1 MLAQR
6 SDVDAMALFAG
17 DGEMRALCRAFDWSA
32 TPLGPVAEWPPSLR
46 TATQLVLAADLPMSL
61 HWGRELIAIYNDAR
75 ARIIGPRHP
84 GALGRSALEQFPER
98 HELHEPL
105 FARVQ
110 NGEAFTLTDTWIPIV
125 RDGGLTEACFTVSFS
140 PVRDERGDVG
150 GVLAVLIET
159 TDRVQAEAALRVS
172 EARQRFLLTLHD
184 RLRSLSDPEAIQYEA
199 ARLLGEHLGA
209 KRVGYAEIEPDGL
222 HSVVTRNYTA
232 GVRGIEGRYRV
243 ADFPPVLLPA
253 LRAGQT
259 VARNDVAHDTGLSDA
274 ERAAH
279 EALEVGATVDV
290 PLVKEGRL
298 VAVLFMHHRHAHT
311 WTTDELSLLEGVA
324 ERTWEAVERARAESR
339 LRAGEARLQLA
350 LDIAELGTWEIDLAT
365 GAATLDT
372 RGAEIVG
379 LEPGHAG
386 DASRAQVERVHPDDL
401 ARLQGEVAAGVA
413 ARAPFDL
420 TYRVILTDGRVRH
433 VASRARVLAD
443 AAGRPLRLVGTNR
456 DVTDD
461 RLADAER
468 ARLFEAERAARH
480 DAEAANRAKSEF
492 LAVMS
497 HELRTPL
504 NAIGGYAE
512 LIELG
517 IHGPVTEPQRT
528 ALTRIQQSQ
537 RHLLGLI
544 NQVLNYTRID
554 AGAVRY
560 DVVDVP
566 VAEALATAEALV
578 LPQVRARGLV
588 YLPAVVP
595 ADLSVRADSEKLQQI
610 LLNLLGN
617 AIKFTDRGG
626 EVRVIC
632 SVQGDTVSI
641 AVIDTGIGIAPEKLV
656 GIFEPFVQIDQRLTR
671 ANDGVGLGLAISRE
685 LARGMGGD
693 LTAASVPDEGSTF
706 TLTLP
711 QALHG
716 RGATQPEPT
725 RRA

>member
-1 MLAQR
+1 MLAQG
-6 SDVDAMALFAG
+6 SDADATTIFAG
-17 DGEMRALCRAFDWSA
+17 AGEMRALCRAFDWSA
-32 TPLGPVAEWPPSLR
+32 TPLGPVTDWPSSLR
-46 TATQLVLAADLPMSL
+46 TAAQLVLAADIPMSL
-61 HWGRELIAIYNDAR
+61 HWGRDLIAIYNDAR
-75 ARIIGPRHP
+75 ARIIGSRHP

-98 HELHEPL
+98 HEIHEPL

-110 NGEAFTLTDTWIPIV
+110 SGESFTLVDTWIPIV

-150 GVLAVLIET
+150 GVLALLIET
-159 TDRVQAEAALRVS
+159 TDRVRAEAALRVS
-172 EARQRFLLTLHD
+172 EASQRFLLALHD
-184 RLRSLSDPEAIQYEA
+184 RLRSLSDPETIQYEA

-209 KRVGYAEIEPDGL
+209 KRVGYAEIEPDGV
-222 HSVVTRNYTA
+222 HSLVTRNYTN

-243 ADFPPVLLPA
+243 ADYSPALLPT
-253 LRAGQT
+253 LRAGRT
-259 VARNDVAHDTGLSDA
+259 VARGDIAHDSELSDA

-279 EALEVGATVDV
+279 AALEVGATVDV
-290 PLVKEGRL
+290 PLVKDGRL
-298 VAVLFMHHRHAHT
+298 VAVLFMHHCEAHA
-311 WTTDELSLLEGVA
+311 WTRDELSLLEAVA
-324 ERTWEAVERARAESR
+324 ERTWEAVERERAEAR

-365 GAATLDT
+365 GVATLDA

-379 LEPGHAG
+379 LRRGDAG
-386 DASRAQVERVHPDDL
+386 DAARAQTERVHPDDL
-401 ARLQGEVAAGVA
+401 VRLQAEVAAGIA

-420 TYRVILTDGRVRH
+420 TYRVMLEDGHVRH

-461 RLADAER
+461 RLADEER

-480 DAEAANRAKSEF
+480 DAEAANRSKSEF

-528 ALTRIQQSQ
+528 ALARIQQSQ

-544 NQVLNYTRID
+544 NQVLNYARID

-560 DVVDVP
+560 DIVDVP

-588 YLPAVVP
+588 YLPASISP
-595 ADLSVRADSEKLQQI
+595 DLSVRADREKLQQI

-617 AIKFTDRGG
+617 AIKFTDRG
-626 EVRVIC
+626 EVRVTC
-632 SVQGDTVSI
+632 SVQHATVSI
-641 AVIDTGIGIAPEKLV
+641 AVTDTGIGIAPEKLV

-671 ANDGVGLGLAISRE
+671 ENDGVGLGLAISRE

-693 LTAASVPDEGSTF
+693 LTAVSTPGEGSRF
-706 TLTLP
+706 VLTLP
-711 QALHG
+711 QAPVTN
-716 RGATQPEPT
+716 RGS
-725 RRA
+725 